1 MTNPQYINHKDEN
14 YMKSNIKSDFSNGRK
29 LSLLASV
36 ICISLI
42 STACTDKEVGVQNV
56 DENATDTVLVEE
68 VTAEPLGV
76 EIEKNSDNLVETVDE
91 KSSKTQDDP
100 TTAELPKSAEVL
112 DGTVKEVLVSG
123 IKIISGDSF
132 SAVDESGKRITVKL
146 TGIKA
151 PKIGEPLGQESAD
164 RLKACIEMDTALLLV
179 QVAHATD
186 KEGRTLAELQSGPV
200 HCNISQVEEG
210 MAFMY
215 EGENDNVSDEMH
227 PVYKDMHDEALENK
241 RGLWALK
248 ESYL

>member
-1 MTNPQYINHKDEN
+1 M
-14 YMKSNIKSDFSNGRK
+14 
-29 LSLLASV
+29 
-36 ICISLI
+36 
-42 STACTDKEVGVQNV
+42 
-56 DENATDTVLVEE
+56 VEE

-76 EIEKNSDNLVETVDE
+76 EIEKNSDNLVETVEE
-91 KSSKTQDDP
+91 KSSKTQGDP

-146 TGIKA
+146 TGIQA
-151 PKIGEPLGQESAD
+151 PKMGEPLGQESAD

-215 EGENDNVSDEMH
+215 EGENDNVSGEMNSI
-227 PVYKDMHDEALENK
+227 YKEMHDEALENK

>member
-1 MTNPQYINHKDEN
+1 
-14 YMKSNIKSDFSNGRK
+14 MKSKIKSDFINGRK
-29 LSLLASV
+29 LTLLASV
-36 ICISLI
+36 MCISLI
-42 STACTDKEVGVQNV
+42 GTACTDKEVVVQNI
-56 DENATDTVLVEE
+56 DENTADTVLVEE

-76 EIEKNSDNLVETVDE
+76 EIEKNSDNLVETVEE
-91 KSSKTQDDP
+91 KSSKTQGDP

-132 SAVDESGKRITVKL
+132 SAVDKSGKRITVKL

-164 RLKACIEMDTALLLV
+164 RLKVCIEMDTALLLV
-179 QVAHATD
+179 QVAHPTD
-186 KEGRTLAELQSGPV
+186 REGRTLAELQSGPV

-215 EGENDNVSDEMH
+215 EGENDNVSGEMNSI
-227 PVYKDMHDEALENK
+227 YKEMHDEALENK

>member
-1 MTNPQYINHKDEN
+1 
-14 YMKSNIKSDFSNGRK
+14 MKSNIKSGFINGRK
-29 LSLLASV
+29 LTLLAS
-36 ICISLI
+36 IMYISLI
-42 STACTDKEVGVQNV
+42 GTACTDKEVVVQNI
-56 DENATDTVLVEE
+56 DENAADTVLVEE
-68 VTAEPLGV
+68 VVAEPLGV
-76 EIEKNSDNLVETVDE
+76 EIQKNSDNLVKTVDE
-91 KSSKTQDDP
+91 KSSETQGDP

-164 RLKACIEMDTALLLV
+164 RLKDCIEMDTALLLV

-186 KEGRTLAELQSGPV
+186 KEGRTLADLDSGPMN
-200 HCNISQVEEG
+200 CNINQIEEG

-215 EGENDNVSDEMH
+215 EGENDNVSDERH
-227 PVYKDMHDEALENK
+227 PVYKDMHDDALENK

-248 ESYL
+248 ESYQ

>member
-1 MTNPQYINHKDEN
+1 MTNPLYINHKNEN
-14 YMKSNIKSDFSNGRK
+14 YMKSKIKSDFINGRK
-29 LSLLASV
+29 LTLLASV
-36 ICISLI
+36 MCISLI
-42 STACTDKEVGVQNV
+42 GTACTDKEVVVQNI
-56 DENATDTVLVEE
+56 DENTADTVLVEE

-76 EIEKNSDNLVETVDE
+76 EIEKNSDNLVETVEE
-91 KSSKTQDDP
+91 KSSKTQGDP

-164 RLKACIEMDTALLLV
+164 RLKVCIEMDTALLLV
-179 QVAHATD
+179 QVNHSTD
-186 KEGRTLAELQSGPV
+186 KEGRTLAELQSGPI
-200 HCNISQVEEG
+200 HCNLSQVEEG

>member
-1 MTNPQYINHKDEN
+1 
-14 YMKSNIKSDFSNGRK
+14 MKSNIKSGFINGRK
-29 LSLLASV
+29 LTLLAS
-36 ICISLI
+36 IMCISLI
-42 STACTDKEVGVQNV
+42 GTACTDKEVITSND
-56 DENATDTVLVEE
+56 DESVDTVI
-68 VTAEPLGV
+68 EPTP
-76 EIEKNSDNLVETVDE
+76 IKVETSADKVANAFNEESAKTKDDVTPQDE
-91 KSSKTQDDP
+91 PTTQGDP
-100 TTAELPKSAEVL
+100 ATAELPKSAEVL

-215 EGENDNVSDEMH
+215 EGENDNVSGEMNST
-227 PVYKDMHDEALENK
+227 YKEVHDEALDNK

>member
-1 MTNPQYINHKDEN
+1 MVV
-14 YMKSNIKSDFSNGRK
+14 
-29 LSLLASV
+29 SLRCLHPLCV
-36 ICISLI
+36 LCISLI
-42 STACTDKEVGVQNV
+42 GTACTDKEVVVQNI
-56 DENATDTVLVEE
+56 DENTADTVLVEE

-76 EIEKNSDNLVETVDE
+76 EIEKNSDNFVETVDE
-91 KSSKTQDDP
+91 KSSKTQGDP

-146 TGIKA
+146 TGIQA

-186 KEGRTLAELQSGPV
+186 REGRTLAELQSGPV

-215 EGENDNVSDEMH
+215 EGENDNVSGEMNSI
-227 PVYKDMHDEALENK
+227 YKEMHDEALENK